1 MEGHLTKKGEEEREF
16 KELAVYELLDDLGIS
31 YTRLDHE
38 AVYTIEG
45 CDEIGGLLGVKLCKN
60 LFLCNSQRTKFY
72 LLMMPGDK
80 RFVTREFCRQIQ
92 SPRLSFAPPEYME
105 QFLNITPGSVS
116 VMGLMND
123 TENRVQLVI
132 DRQVLEMEYIG
143 CHPCVNTSSI
153 RLSTKDL
160 AEKFLPR
167 VKHDYWTVEL

>member
-80 RFVTREFCRQIQ
+80 RFVTAELCT
-92 SPRLSFAPPEYME
+92 A
-105 QFLNITPGSVS
+105 
-116 VMGLMND
+116 
-123 TENRVQLVI
+123 RVHGAVFEHYTGKRKRHGTDERHGKQGAAG
-132 DRQVLEMEYIG
+132 D
-143 CHPCVNTSSI
+143 
-153 RLSTKDL
+153 
-160 AEKFLPR
+160 
-167 VKHDYWTVEL
+167 